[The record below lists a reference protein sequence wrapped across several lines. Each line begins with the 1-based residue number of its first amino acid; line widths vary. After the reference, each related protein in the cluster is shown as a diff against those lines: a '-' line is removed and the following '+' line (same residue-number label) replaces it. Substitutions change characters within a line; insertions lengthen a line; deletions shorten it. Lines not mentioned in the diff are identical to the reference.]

1 MKAVILAGGR
11 GTRLSEETCVR
22 PKPMVE
28 IGGRPILWHIMKIY
42 ASHGV
47 NDFIVC
53 LGYRG
58 WQIKEYFLNYALHA
72 SDIVVDLASRQ
83 VDILRPAED
92 SWRISLVD
100 TGESTQTGGRL
111 RRVGHLLAGEEAFC
125 MTYGDGVADVDISAL
140 VDFHRR
146 HGRAAT
152 VTAVAPP
159 GRFGPLARDG
169 SRVSAFVE
177 KPDGDG
183 GSINGGFF
191 VLSPKVLS
199 RISGDDAVWEDEPL
213 RGLARDGELHAYE
226 HRGFWQPMDTLRDR
240 DRLERL
246 WAQGDAPWRNW

>member
-1 MKAVILAGGR
+1 VKAVILAGGR
-11 GTRLSEETCVR
+11 GTRLSEETGLR

-42 ASHGV
+42 AAHGV
-47 NDFIVC
+47 RDFIIC

-83 VDILRPAED
+83 VEVLRPAED
-92 SWRISLVD
+92 SWRISLID
-100 TGESTQTGGRL
+100 TGENTQTGGRL
-111 RRVGHLLAGEEAFC
+111 RRVGHLLAGEDAFC

-140 VDFHRR
+140 IDFHHRP
-146 HGRAAT
+146 GGVAT
-152 VTAVAPP
+152 VTAVSPP
-159 GRFGPLARDG
+159 GRFGSLARAG

-191 VLSPKVLS
+191 VLSPKVLE
-199 RISGDDAVWEDEPL
+199 RIVGDDTVWEEDPL

-226 HRGFWQPMDTLRDR
+226 HGGFWQPMDTLRDR

-246 WAQGDAPWRNW
+246 WAGGGAPWRNW

>member
-11 GTRLSEETCVR
+11 GTRLSEETGLR

-42 ASHGV
+42 AGHGV
-47 NDFIVC
+47 RDFIIC

-83 VDILRPAED
+83 VEILRPAAD
-92 SWRISLVD
+92 SWRISLID
-100 TGESTQTGGRL
+100 TGENTQTGGRL
-111 RRVGHLLAGEEAFC
+111 RRIGHLLAEEDAFC
-125 MTYGDGVADVDISAL
+125 MTYGDGVANVDISTL
-140 VDFHRR
+140 IDFHRR

-152 VTAVAPP
+152 VTAVSPP
-159 GRFGPLARDG
+159 GRFGSLATDG

-177 KPDGDG
+177 KPNGDG

-191 VLSPKVLS
+191 VLSPQVLT
-199 RISGDDAVWEDEPL
+199 RIAGDDTVWEEEPL

-226 HRGFWQPMDTLRDR
+226 HHGFWQPMDTLRDR

-246 WAQGDAPWRNW
+246 WAEGGAPWRNW

>member
-42 ASHGV
+42 AAHGV
-47 NDFIVC
+47 RDFIIC

-83 VDILRPAED
+83 VEVLRPAED

-100 TGESTQTGGRL
+100 TGENTQTGGRL
-111 RRVGHLLAGEEAFC
+111 RRVGHLLAEEDAFC
-125 MTYGDGVADVDISAL
+125 MTYGDGVANVDIRTL
-140 VDFHRR
+140 IDFHRR

-152 VTAVAPP
+152 VTAVSPP
-159 GRFGPLARDG
+159 GRFGSLARDG

-177 KPDGDG
+177 KPNGDG

-191 VLSPKVLS
+191 VLSPQVLT
-199 RISGDDAVWEDEPL
+199 RIAGDDTVWEEEPL

-226 HRGFWQPMDTLRDR
+226 HHGFWQPMDTLRDR

-246 WAQGDAPWRNW
+246 WAEGEAPWRNW

>member
-11 GTRLSEETCVR
+11 GTRLSEETGLR

-42 ASHGV
+42 AGHGV
-47 NDFIVC
+47 RDFIIC

-83 VDILRPAED
+83 VEVLRPAAD
-92 SWRISLVD
+92 SWRISLID
-100 TGESTQTGGRL
+100 TGENTQTGGRL
-111 RRVGHLLAGEEAFC
+111 RRIGHLLAEEDAFC
-125 MTYGDGVADVDISAL
+125 MTYGDGVANVDISTL
-140 VDFHRR
+140 IDFHRR

-152 VTAVAPP
+152 VTAVSPP
-159 GRFGPLARDG
+159 GRFGSLATDG

-177 KPDGDG
+177 KPNGDG

-191 VLSPKVLS
+191 VLSPQVLT
-199 RISGDDAVWEDEPL
+199 RIAGDDTVWEEEPL

-226 HRGFWQPMDTLRDR
+226 HHGFWQPMDTLRDR

-246 WAQGDAPWRNW
+246 WAEGGAPWRNW

>member
-11 GTRLSEETCVR
+11 GTRLSEETGLR

-42 ASHGV
+42 AAHGV
-47 NDFIVC
+47 RDFIIC

-72 SDIVVDLASRQ
+72 SDIVVNLASRQ
-83 VDILRPAED
+83 VEVLRPAED
-92 SWRISLVD
+92 SWRISLID
-100 TGESTQTGGRL
+100 TGENTQTGGRL
-111 RRVGHLLAGEEAFC
+111 RRVGHLLAGEDAFC
-125 MTYGDGVADVDISAL
+125 MTYGDGVANVDISTL
-140 VDFHRR
+140 IDFHRR

-152 VTAVAPP
+152 VTAVSPP
-159 GRFGPLARDG
+159 GRFGSLARDG

-177 KPDGDG
+177 KPNGDG

-191 VLSPKVLS
+191 VLSPQVLT
-199 RISGDDAVWEDEPL
+199 RISGDDTVWEEEPL

-226 HRGFWQPMDTLRDR
+226 HHGFWQPMDTLRDR

-246 WAQGDAPWRNW
+246 WAEGGAPWRNW

>member
-42 ASHGV
+42 AAHGV
-47 NDFIVC
+47 RDFIIC

-72 SDIVVDLASRQ
+72 SDIVVDLATRE
-83 VDILRPAED
+83 VEVLRPAED

-100 TGESTQTGGRL
+100 TGENTQTGGRL
-111 RRVGHLLAGEEAFC
+111 RRVGHLLAGEDAFC
-125 MTYGDGVADVDISAL
+125 MTYGDGVADVDIRTL
-140 VDFHRR
+140 IDFHRR

-152 VTAVAPP
+152 VTAVSPP
-159 GRFGPLARDG
+159 GRFGSLARDG

-191 VLSPKVLS
+191 VLSPKVLA
-199 RISGDDAVWEDEPL
+199 RIAGDDTVWEEEPL

-226 HRGFWQPMDTLRDR
+226 HLGFWQPMDTLRDR

-246 WAQGDAPWRNW
+246 WAEGEAPWRNW

>member
-11 GTRLSEETCVR
+11 GTRLSEETGLR

-42 ASHGV
+42 AGHGV
-47 NDFIVC
+47 RDFIIC

-83 VDILRPAED
+83 VEILRPAAD
-92 SWRISLVD
+92 SWRISLID
-100 TGESTQTGGRL
+100 TGENTQTGGRL
-111 RRVGHLLAGEEAFC
+111 RRIGHLLAEEDAFC
-125 MTYGDGVADVDISAL
+125 MTYGDGVANVDISTL
-140 VDFHRR
+140 IDFHRR

-152 VTAVAPP
+152 VTAVSPP
-159 GRFGPLARDG
+159 GRFGSLATDG

-177 KPDGDG
+177 KPIGDG

-191 VLSPKVLS
+191 VLSPQVLT
-199 RISGDDAVWEDEPL
+199 RIAGDDTVWEEEPL

-226 HRGFWQPMDTLRDR
+226 HHGFWQPMDTLRDR

-246 WAQGDAPWRNW
+246 WAEGGAPWRNW